1 MSIILNEVVAVRLPT
16 SLKRKVVDYAESEEL
31 RVSGVIRQ
39 ALVAFLKKE
48 CPESFNRAPAVGW
61 VANQ

>member
-1 MSIILNEVVAVRLPT
+1 MNIILNEVVAIRLPS
-16 SLKRKVVDYAESEEL
+16 SLKRKVVDYAEAEEL

-48 CPESFNRAPAVGW
+48 MPESFNKVPAAGW
-61 VANQ
+61 IANR

>member
-39 ALVAFLKKE
+39 ALVAFLKQE
-48 CPESFNRAPAVGW
+48 MPESFNKIPAAGW
-61 VANQ
+61 IARR